1 MFTEPKVTEIYYV
14 ADDFC
19 KEFAARQKKIHLC
32 GTINGYTNLVNE
44 VYLLEPASIS
54 KIKSQ

>member
-14 ADDFC
+14 TDDFC
-19 KEFAARQKKIHLC
+19 KEFAARQKKNLC

-44 VYLLEPASIS
+44 VYLL
-54 KIKSQ
+54 